1 MKRAIASIENV
12 LYILIGMV
20 ILISNLIDASLA
32 SLGNPRWPPKSKMA
46 AKKQGKLVELFLNK
60 KNILKG

>member
-12 LYILIGMV
+12 FVYSDRYGHPDL
-20 ILISNLIDASLA
+20 NLIDASLA

-46 AKKQGKLVELFLNK
+46 AKKKENWLNFLK
-60 KNILKG
+60 